1 MGNTPLRAV
10 VIIPVVLQIIGA
22 IGIVGYLS
30 FRNGQKTI
38 NNVVSQ
44 LQTEVSSRITQHL
57 DNQFNTVRHLAE
69 INGDAVDMRLL
80 DYNNFEQ
87 VAQFFW
93 QQLQHYNINYISFAF
108 ASGDFTAAGRFFGG
122 DRVTVDEVSQARNV
136 KQNWYIFNTDQEGN
150 RTTLAVD
157 NGPYIAKEED
167 WYVKTALA
175 GKPTWSLDRS
185 ASPPDALSVSA
196 NRPVYDKNRRLIG
209 VIGVERRLAQISDF
223 LNQLKFSNSGR
234 IFIIER
240 SGLIVASSSAE
251 KPFTIVS
258 EKVERLSA
266 TNSSDRLIAHTA
278 QYLKN
283 RFEDFNKIQQSQHL
297 EFVLEEQRQFVKV
310 LPWQDEWGLDWLV
323 VVAVPESDFMGQINA
338 NTRTTILLCIGT
350 LAVAAVLGFVTSRPI
365 VKPILL
371 LRKASESI
379 ATGELDSTVEVSGPH
394 ELSAL
399 SQSFNRM
406 IDRLRDSFITLQNT
420 NKQLEQ
426 NLEAR
431 TFELQQA
438 REIADSANRAK
449 SEFLA
454 NMSQELRTPL
464 NGILGYA
471 QILQRSEFL
480 TEKGRSGINQ
490 IYQCGSQLLMS
501 IDDLL
506 DFSKVAARKLEL
518 HPAPFYFPSFIQSIA
533 EISITGAREKRI
545 TFDFYV
551 DSAMPAGVLG
561 DEKRLRQVLLNLLG
575 NAIKF
580 TKKGGVVFQVRITKN
595 DKLAGNSSIEQSN
608 KNYQLKTQNSYH
620 IRFLVED
627 TGPGIIP
634 EQLEKI
640 FQPFDRDGDLNKQGT
655 GLGLALCQ
663 KIATLMQS
671 EICVESYFGKGS
683 VFSFEVELPE
693 VQDWADSSRIVEWGA
708 VTGYQG
714 DKRKII
720 IVDDRWENRA
730 VLVNLLE
737 PIGFSTIEASNGKE
751 AFDRALELAPD
762 LILTDSV
769 MPVTDGFELL
779 RQIRAHPK
787 LQDTIVLVSSASV
800 FEADRQKSLDAGG
813 NDFLPKPV
821 QADRLLGLI
830 QQYLQLEWIYK
841 ETLETDRNDTEAS
854 ATD

>member
-108 ASGDFTAAGRFFGG
+108 ASGDFTGAGRFFDG

-136 KQNWYIFNTDQEGN
+136 KQNWYIFNTDREGN

-223 LNQLKFSNSGR
+223 LSQLKFSNSGR

-240 SGLIVASSSAE
+240 SGLIVASSSSE

-266 TNSSDRLIAHTA
+266 TNSSDPLISHTA

-338 NTRTTILLCIGT
+338 NTRTTILLCIAA
-350 LAVAAVLGFVTSRPI
+350 LAVAAVLGFATSRPI
-365 VKPILL
+365 VKPILR

-379 ATGELDSTVEVSGPH
+379 AAGELDSTVEVSGPH

-406 IDRLRDSFITLQNT
+406 INQLRDSFITLQNT

-431 TFELQQA
+431 TVELQQA

-471 QILQRSEFL
+471 QILQRSELL

-490 IYQCGSQLLMS
+490 IYQCGSQLLML
-501 IDDLL
+501 INDLL
-506 DFSKVAARKLEL
+506 DFSQVEARKLEL
-518 HPAPFYFPSFIQSIA
+518 HPVPFYFPSFIQSIA
-533 EISITGAREKRI
+533 EISIAGAGEKGI
-545 TFDFYV
+545 SFDFRV
-551 DSAMPAGVLG
+551 DSAMPAGLLG
-561 DEKRLRQVLLNLLG
+561 DEKRLRQLLLNLLG

-580 TKKGGVVFQVRITKN
+580 TEKGGVVFQVRITKN

-608 KNYQLKTQNSYH
+608 KNHQLRTQNSYH

-634 EQLEKI
+634 EQLEK
-640 FQPFDRDGDLNKQGT
+640 
-655 GLGLALCQ
+655 
-663 KIATLMQS
+663 
-671 EICVESYFGKGS
+671 
-683 VFSFEVELPE
+683 
-693 VQDWADSSRIVEWGA
+693 SSS
-708 VTGYQG
+708 
-714 DKRKII
+714 
-720 IVDDRWENRA
+720 
-730 VLVNLLE
+730 L
-737 PIGFSTIEASNGKE
+737 SIEA
-751 AFDRALELAPD
+751 A
-762 LILTDSV
+762 I
-769 MPVTDGFELL
+769 
-779 RQIRAHPK
+779 
-787 LQDTIVLVSSASV
+787 
-800 FEADRQKSLDAGG
+800 
-813 NDFLPKPV
+813 
-821 QADRLLGLI
+821 
-830 QQYLQLEWIYK
+830 
-841 ETLETDRNDTEAS
+841 
-854 ATD
+854 